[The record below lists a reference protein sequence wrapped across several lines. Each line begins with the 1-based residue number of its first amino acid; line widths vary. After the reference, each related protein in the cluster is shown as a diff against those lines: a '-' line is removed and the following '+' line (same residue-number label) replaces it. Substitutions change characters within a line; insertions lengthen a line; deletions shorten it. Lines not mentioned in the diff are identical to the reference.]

1 MEHERTPNHLE
12 GQTSPYLLQHL
23 HNPVD
28 WYPWGEEALRRARV
42 EGMPIF
48 LSIGYSACHWCHV
61 MERESFED
69 AEVAE
74 LLNRHF
80 VSIKV
85 DREERPDLD
94 EIYMTA
100 VQIMTGTG
108 GWPLSVFLTPWLKPF
123 FGGTYFPPE
132 DRHGLPGFRSLLKR
146 IAELYTSEP
155 DRIKAMAEAVTA
167 RVEAVHRA
175 PAGDDEPPAESGDT
189 ARDAASESGTG
200 AAFESGFGVA
210 TPDAASAAGAI
221 LSAAT
226 NALKKQYDPAHGGF
240 GGRPKFPNPAAVRL
254 LLRLHERS
262 GDPSLLEMASTTLDR
277 MAAGGIYDLLGGG
290 FHRYS
295 VDEAWLVPH
304 FEKMLYDQAMLVP
317 AYIEAAQVTGEERY
331 ARVARETLDYVL
343 REMTSPDGAFYST
356 QDADSE
362 GEEGR
367 FFVWTPAEVR
377 DLLGRELG
385 DLFCRVYDVTPQGN
399 FEGRSILHPVAD
411 VETLAAVTGSPPEG
425 TAAALADARRRLF
438 IEREK
443 RVRPHRDDKVITAWN
458 GLMIAAM
465 AMAARV
471 LDSEKYGLAA
481 QRAGLFMLET
491 MRGESG
497 LLRVFAAGRAHQE
510 AFLEDYAALL
520 AALIELYQYDFD
532 SAWLEAGQDLAEQM
546 IALFG
551 DKSGGFYD
559 APAGSRDLV
568 VRPRSVHDGSIPSGN
583 SLAAD
588 ALLRLGRLTGRD
600 DLEAR
605 GEEALRA
612 LHTKMERAPLGMG
625 MMLLS
630 QDLLAGPRQEV
641 VVVGPRLADVS
652 AGTPDDNT
660 AQEMLRVCRELFL
673 PRALVLVTTGDAEA
687 PAEKPGVSGSLLEG
701 KTMVDGRPAAYVCT
715 GFSCS
720 APVTNAGELL
730 ELLKRG

>member
-1 MEHERTPNHLE
+1 MERERTPNHLE

-100 VQIMTGTG
+100 VQIMTGRG
-108 GWPLSVFLTPWLKPF
+108 GWPLSVFITPWLKPF

-146 IAELYTSEP
+146 IVELYTSEP
-155 DRIKAMAEAVTA
+155 DRIKAMAEAVMA
-167 RVEAVHRA
+167 RVEAVHHP
-175 PAGDDEPPAESGDT
+175 PAGGDETSADPGDATRDSG
-189 ARDAASESGTG
+189 SGG
-200 AAFESGFGVA
+200 
-210 TPDAASAAGAI
+210 GAI
-221 LSAAT
+221 LRAAAD
-226 NALKKQYDPAHGGF
+226 ALKKQYDPAHGGF
-240 GGRPKFPNPAAVRL
+240 GGRPKFPNPPAVRL

-277 MAAGGIYDLLGGG
+277 MAAGGIYDHLGGG

-317 AYIEAAQVTGEERY
+317 AYLEAAQVTGEERY
-331 ARVARETLDYVL
+331 AGVARETLDYVL
-343 REMTSPDGAFYST
+343 REMTSPEGAFYST

-377 DLLGRELG
+377 DVLGRELG
-385 DLFCRVYDVTPQGN
+385 DLFCRAYDVTPQGN
-399 FEGRSILHPVAD
+399 FEGRSIPHPVAD
-411 VETLAAVTGSPPEG
+411 VEGLAAVTGSPPEG

-438 IEREK
+438 IERGK

-471 LDSEKYGLAA
+471 LGNAEYGCAA
-481 QRAGLFMLET
+481 QRAAMFILDRMGV
-491 MRGESG
+491 ESG

-510 AFLEDYAALL
+510 AFLEDHAALL
-520 AALIELYQYDFD
+520 TALVELHQYDFD
-532 SAWLEAGQDLAEQM
+532 STWLEAGQDLAERM

-551 DKSGGFYD
+551 DRSGGFYD
-559 APAGSRDLV
+559 APAGSRDLF
-568 VRPRSVHDGSIPSGN
+568 VRPRSVYDGSIPSGS

-588 ALLRLGRLTGRD
+588 SLLKLGRLTGRD

-605 GEEALRA
+605 GEQVLRLSGPA
-612 LHTKMERAPLGMG
+612 MEQIPLGMG

-630 QDLLAGPRQEV
+630 MDLLAGPRQEV
-641 VVVGPRLADVS
+641 VVVGPRLAGVS
-652 AGTPDDNT
+652 AGPLVDSTVR
-660 AQEMLRVCRELFL
+660 EMLRVCRELFL
-673 PRALVLVTTGDAEA
+673 PRALVLVGTGDAEA
-687 PAEKPGVSGSLLEG
+687 PAEKPGGTGSLLEG
-701 KTMVDGRPAAYVCT
+701 KTMVDGRPAAYVCA

-720 APVTNAGELL
+720 APVTSAGELR
-730 ELLKRG
+730 ELLKRK